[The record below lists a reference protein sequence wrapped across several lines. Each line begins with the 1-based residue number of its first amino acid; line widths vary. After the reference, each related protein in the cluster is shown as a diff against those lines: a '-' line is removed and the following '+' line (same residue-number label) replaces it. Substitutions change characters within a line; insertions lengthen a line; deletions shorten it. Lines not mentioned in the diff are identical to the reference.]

1 MNGFLQL
8 VWAPRNVQVTP
19 VERTALQIGETLPLA
34 TAGRSFG
41 SAAELQLSGSKLARV
56 HGRLAFRDRQWRLSH
71 SAADLRTLVNGTPES
86 DVVLQHLDVLEL
98 PDFGPV
104 FRFLTS
110 PIGVGPAAQL
120 SLDDLPRLAVWAD
133 TLQEANDPLGERIA
147 RALKTGETRPEDDLR
162 WLGPLARPFVEGRLE
177 VEWSHG
183 LLRRAVLRD
192 LMLHGPEPLS
202 SIPQLLG
209 LPVARFLEELVLD
222 AGGASSSAQ
231 AFVDVLKHEQTHAP
245 KTLKRIQLGEAA
257 LSDAWVDEVDKRLRF
272 TLRARFPALTSEPL
286 FGRFRRAALIVER
299 AGLRA
304 GEQPGDVQELAETAE
319 LIDVAPPSRGVH
331 GPVGVAFWR
340 LQRKYAHWEIEA
352 VPASPSGITVNGKP
366 VFRSALRDGDQI
378 ELSTGVVYRFRLE
391 R

>member
-8 VWAPRNVQVTP
+8 LWAPRNVHVTP
-19 VERTALQIGETLPLA
+19 VERTALKVGEQLA
-34 TAGRSFG
+34 LTTAGRSFG
-41 SAAELQLSGSKLARV
+41 SEAELQISPSKLARI
-56 HGRLAFRDRQWRLSH
+56 HGRLAFRDHQWRLSH
-71 SAADLRTLVNGTPES
+71 SAADLRTFVNGSPQSEIE
-86 DVVLQHLDVLEL
+86 LRHLDVLEL

-110 PIGVGPAAQL
+110 PIGEGPAAQL

-133 TLQEANDPLGERIA
+133 TLLEANDPLGERIA
-147 RALKTGETRPEDDLR
+147 RALEKPTTLDEDLR
-162 WLGPLARPFVEGRLE
+162 WLGPLARTFMEGRLE

-183 LLRRAVLRD
+183 LIRRAALRD
-192 LMLHGPEPLS
+192 LQLFGAEPLS
-202 SIPQLLG
+202 SIDLLLR

-222 AGGASSSAQ
+222 AGGALSSAQ
-231 AFVDVLKHEQTHAP
+231 AFVEVLRNEQTQAP
-245 KTLKRIQLGEAA
+245 QTLKVLHLGDCAF
-257 LSDAWVDEVDKRLRF
+257 SDAWVDDANSRLRIA
-272 TLRARFPALTSEPL
+272 LRAKYPALSNAPL
-286 FGRFRRAALIVER
+286 FGRFRRASLIVER

-304 GEQPGDVQELAETAE
+304 GEQPGDVQELGETAE

-340 LQRKYAHWEIEA
+340 LQRKHAHWEIEA
-352 VPASPSGITVNGKP
+352 VPASPSGITLNGRP
-366 VFRSALRDGDQI
+366 VFRAALRDGDQL